1 MVKVGI
7 VGASGYTGFELLRLL
22 FLHPEVEVTYLTAQ
36 RYAGKRVCDLYP
48 GFPLREVNFEK
59 YEREKALES
68 AEFFFL
74 ALPHGTSQEIVGDLF
89 EAGKKVVDLS
99 ADFRL
104 PQSLYEEWYGEHRKP
119 DLIEEAVYGLP
130 ELYRE
135 KVKNAALV
143 ANPGCYPTASLLALT
158 PLIKRGLVEEVII
171 DAKSGVSGAGRKL
184 GEEYLFS
191 EREGNVTAYALSGHR
206 HLPEIENYLKGEDKK
221 PEIIFVPHLLPQS
234 RGIMITA
241 YVRSRES
248 LNEDEIY
255 QIYQEFY
262 GKEEFIV
269 LLEPGVSPQTKAVLG
284 SNYCHLGFKKL
295 AQDVIVVF
303 SVLDNLV
310 KGASGQAVQN
320 FNLMLG
326 FPERTALDS
335 LPLFP

>member
-7 VGASGYTGFELLRLL
+7 IGASGYTGFELLRLL
-22 FLHPEVEVTYLTAQ
+22 FFHPEVKVTYLTAQ

-48 GFPLREVNFEK
+48 GFPFRGVSFEK
-59 YEREKALES
+59 YDREKALES

-74 ALPHGTSQEIVGDLF
+74 ALPHGTSQEVVGELF

-104 PQSLYEEWYGEHRKP
+104 PLSLYEKWYGEHRKS

-135 KVKNAALV
+135 EIKKAALV
-143 ANPGCYPTASLLALT
+143 ANPGCYPTASVLALT
-158 PLIKRGLVEEVII
+158 PLIKKGLVEEVII

-191 EREGNVTAYALSGHR
+191 QREGNVTAYALSGHR
-206 HLPEIENYLKGEDKK
+206 HLPEIENYLKGKNKK
-221 PEIIFVPHLLPQS
+221 PKIIFVPHLLPQS

-241 YVRSRES
+241 YARSKQS
-248 LNEDEIY
+248 LNEDDIY
-255 QIYQEFY
+255 QLYQEFY
-262 GKEEFIV
+262 QKEEFIV

-284 SNYCHLGFKKL
+284 SNYCHIGFKKL
-295 AQDVIVVF
+295 TQDVIVVF

-320 FNLMLG
+320 FNLMSG